1 MALSMGA
8 GLAVPL
14 PERIDRPLKLG
25 PFPSA
30 RDAVKALGYGLG
42 GVLLIPI
49 VGLWGW
55 LPMIG
60 VGLLVGLVPI
70 DGVPLDT
77 GVYRRV
83 RRRLRR
89 QERLTRSPLP
99 RGNAETDR
107 ILTLPTGRR
116 VGIVQAEGTPLAF
129 LPPAELR
136 ARFAVYRELLVDC
149 GAGGVLVAST
159 LPIAAPSLRPR
170 RPGLEG
176 REAAVRDSYSELID
190 RLCERRRHRRSYLA
204 LWTSETGPEP
214 LAQLEERLAAV
225 EERFRALGASP
236 RRLTGEPLVRAAR
249 RFGWERSVARGGP
262 P

>member
-1 MALSMGA
+1 MALANGV
-8 GLAVPL
+8 GIEIGL

-30 RDAVKALGYGLG
+30 RDAVKGLGYGLG
-42 GVLLIPI
+42 GALLIPF

-60 VGLLVGLVPI
+60 VGLLVGLVRI
-70 DGVPLDT
+70 DGVPIDT
-77 GVYRRV
+77 GLYLRA

-89 QERLTRSPLP
+89 EERLLRRRLP
-99 RGNAETDR
+99 ADGAEEDR
-107 ILTLPTGRR
+107 YLTLPMGRR

-136 ARFAVYRELLVDC
+136 TRFDLFRELLVDC
-149 GAGGVLVAST
+149 GAGGVLIAST
-159 LPIAAPSLRPR
+159 LPIAPQSLRPR

-176 REAAVRDSYSELID
+176 REAVVRDSYGELID

-204 LWTSETGPEP
+204 LWTAEAGPEP
-214 LAQLEERLAAV
+214 LARLEGRLAAV
-225 EERFRALGASP
+225 EERFRALGACP
-236 RRLTGEPLVRAAR
+236 RRLTGRELTRAAR
-249 RFGWERSVARGGP
+249 RFGWERPVAPGGAP
-262 P
+262 